1 MGTVVMAV
9 PIHHICSK
17 LFSPGKIYAHA
28 SGAFCLYFDKA
39 GCRAP
44 AAALNPL
51 YDDLCLARRHICN
64 TKIAIAC
71 CMISHNPVDII
82 DAL

>member
-1 MGTVVMAV
+1 MGTVVMVV

-17 LFSPGKIYAHA
+17 LLSPAKIYSNA

-44 AAALNPL
+44 ATALNPL
-51 YDDLCLARRHICN
+51 YDHLCLARRHICN
-64 TKIAIAC
+64 TKIAIAR
-71 CMISHNPVDII
+71 CMICHNSVAII
-82 DAL
+82 YTL